1 VSDFS
6 VLTRRDERGRTVVA
20 PRGEL
25 DLATNQQ
32 FVQAVSDAL
41 LEGRVDLVVDL
52 TDTSFMDS
60 TSLGT
65 LISARR
71 RSHALGGSFV
81 IVCNDPRLLRL
92 FEVTSLDK
100 VFAIERDTDAGVSSD
115 QASSASTS

>member
-1 VSDFS
+1 VEDFS
-6 VLTRRDERGRTVVA
+6 VVTRQDERGRTVLA

-25 DLATNQQ
+25 DLATNPQ

-41 LEGRVDLVVDL
+41 LGDGVDLVVDL

-71 RSHALGGSFV
+71 RAYARGGSLV
-81 IVCNDPRLLRL
+81 IRCHDARLLRL

-100 VFAIERDTDAGVSSD
+100 VFAIERDGEADASPD
-115 QASSASTS
+115 QASSAST